1 MILGQF
7 PWRGVQVEVDES
19 VTSLAGSVV
28 WLNEVGAGTGLGM
41 VRDGRLIMSANAP
54 KDDLARLELEL
65 AFAQF
70 RESIAGTP
78 A

>member
-1 MILGQF
+1 MILGKF
-7 PWRGVQVEVDES
+7 LWRGVHVEVDETITGLS
-19 VTSLAGSVV
+19 GSVV
-28 WLNEVGAGTGLGM
+28 WLKDVDTRDGLGM

-65 AFAQF
+65 AFTQF
-70 RESIAGTP
+70 RESIAGAP